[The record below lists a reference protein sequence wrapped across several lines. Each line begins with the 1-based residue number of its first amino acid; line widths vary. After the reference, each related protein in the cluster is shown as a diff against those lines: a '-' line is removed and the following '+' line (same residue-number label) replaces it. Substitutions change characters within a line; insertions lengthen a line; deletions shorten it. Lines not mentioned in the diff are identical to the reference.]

1 MAARRFNIRITPWRW
16 LAILVSVVFHPL
28 WWPSLGLYLLLVLNP
43 FLFGVN
49 EASARYSLLL
59 QVFALTFILP
69 VFSIF
74 LMRKLALIK
83 SFQLTERL
91 DRIGPYM
98 VTMIFY
104 LWLYLSI
111 RHDAAVPLV
120 YNIFIFGALITLGLV
135 FVSNLFFKISAHTSV
150 MGGVVAM
157 TLLTFN
163 IFSHETFTVDLPGE
177 GLTSLSW
184 YSALVWVLLL
194 SGLVGTCRMVLRAH
208 TLREIYL
215 GYLAG
220 FVSQWIAFKIL
231 F

>member
-1 MAARRFNIRITPWRW
+1 MAVRLFNIPITPWRW

-49 EASARYSLLL
+49 EASARTSLLL
-59 QVFALTFILP
+59 QVFALTFVLP

-74 LMRKLALIK
+74 LMRKLALIN
-83 SFQLTERL
+83 SYQLTERL

-157 TLLTFN
+157 TWLTFN
-163 IFSHETFTVDLPGE
+163 FFSHETFTVDLPGE
-177 GLTSLSW
+177 GLASLSW

-194 SGLVGTCRMVLRAH
+194 AGLVGTCRMFLRAH